1 MNADGSDLINLTP
14 LPDTTNSGEAG
25 IEPSW
30 SPDGTRLA
38 YSYQADVWVM
48 NADGSAKQNLTDDP
62 ASAAAGFGKG
72 GVRPAWSPA
81 GTAIVRF
88 AC

>member
-1 MNADGSDLINLTP
+1 
-14 LPDTTNSGEAG
+14 
-25 IEPSW
+25 
-30 SPDGTRLA
+30 
-38 YSYQADVWVM
+38 M